1 MGSKNRMLFYSNILL
16 PHRKLEKNFLSSYK
30 DRNYEFKKYQD
41 FISYILS
48 LLPLLIISVI
58 HILIKINSYTI
69 GNLFLIISYL
79 FSFFFFILYYYNSH
93 FIFVAFVYFSFVISL
108 CLHEFAHA
116 YVAFKCGDITMIY
129 KGYLYLD
136 ILNYLDI
143 FHTLIIPSVTLFITG
158 FALPGN
164 LYWLQ
169 LHFIK
174 SRFHLSLI
182 FLSGPLLDIIFI
194 MYIIFFYNLLT
205 YFKNKKIVNVQP
217 HSILFISLATSAS
230 FLVDSFLLNMFPI
243 IGFDG
248 WGIIEPY
255 LPYCINSIINEE
267 IVYTYLSYICPLCVF
282 IYFNF
287 IETKYLFFTKVVN
300 FILEKALGIKISH
313 VTKGVNSFPTL
324 YSYLRKI

>member
-1 MGSKNRMLFYSNILL
+1 MESQNKMLFYRNTLM
-16 PHRKLEKNFLSSYK
+16 PNRKLSNNFLSLYK
-30 DRNYEFKKYQD
+30 DRNYILRKYQNC
-41 FISYILS
+41 ISYILS
-48 LLPLLIISVI
+48 LFPLLIISVI
-58 HILIKINSYTI
+58 HILIRINDYTI
-69 GNLFLIISYL
+69 GTLFLIISYL
-79 FSFFFFILYYYNSH
+79 FSFSFFILYYYNSY
-93 FIFVAFVYFSFVISL
+93 FIFVIFVYFSFVISL

-116 YVAFKCGDITMIY
+116 YAAYKCGDITMIY

-143 FHTLIIPSVTLFITG
+143 FHALIIPSITLFITG

-174 SRFHLSLI
+174 NRFHLSLI

-194 MYIIFFYNLLT
+194 IYIVFFYKLFT
-205 YFKNKKIVNVQP
+205 YFKNKKNVNAQP

-248 WGIIEPY
+248 WGVIEPY

-267 IVYTYLSYICPLCVF
+267 IVYTYLSYICPLLVF

-287 IETKYLFFTKVVN
+287 IEPKYLFFTRVVN
-300 FILEKALGIKISH
+300 FILEKILGIKISH
-313 VTKGVNSFPTL
+313 VTKGVNNFPTL
-324 YSYLRKI
+324 YSYIRKI